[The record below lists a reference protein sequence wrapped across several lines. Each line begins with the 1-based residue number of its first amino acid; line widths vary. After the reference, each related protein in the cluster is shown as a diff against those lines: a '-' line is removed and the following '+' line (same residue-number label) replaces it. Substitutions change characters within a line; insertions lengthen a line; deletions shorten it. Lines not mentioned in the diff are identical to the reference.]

1 MLFAQFNG
9 NGIGSNLE
17 WNERFSLKNSSIYA
31 LFIYNFIKST
41 RQSFCIPSDFGK
53 KIAPPQPFKAK
64 KLHPIRLPRQKNC
77 TLFGCKFIRNCYM
90 MCNLDGNAK

>member
-1 MLFAQFNG
+1 MLFVQSNG
-9 NGIGSNLE
+9 NGIGPNLE

-53 KIAPPQPFKAK
+53 K
-64 KLHPIRLPRQKNC
+64 LHPLSLSRQKNC
-77 TLFGCKFIRNCYM
+77 TPSGFHGKKIAHSLAA
-90 MCNLDGNAK
+90 NLSEIAI